1 MAITSK
7 GIFYPTSGDQVAPL
21 EAVFAAVSSS
31 VDNAIPLSGI
41 SPLQFNGTGAG
52 SSQVL
57 TVVFDNELPLAPNKI
72 QATVRGPVSG
82 SSSYVATVTNS
93 STTGFTVILYRLN
106 AGSSQAIN
114 TVWSVMN

>member
-31 VDNAIPLSGI
+31 VDSAIPLSGTQSLI
-41 SPLQFNGTGAG
+41 FNGTTAG

-57 TVVFDNELPLAPNKI
+57 SVTFANPLPSAPQMI
-72 QATVRGPVSG
+72 QVTVRGAVSG
-82 SSSYVATVTNS
+82 SASYVATVTNS
-93 STTGFTVILYRLN
+93 STTGFTVILHRLN
-106 AGSSQAIN
+106 AGGSQTIN
-114 TVWSVMN
+114 AVWSVMT